1 VSPRTRRLAIELG
14 QVAVLALVLYLAL
27 TFAVQTVRVLGSSMY
42 PTLTNQSYLIA
53 AKLPYRLHDPQRG
66 DIVILRDPEDSSQ
79 DFIKRVIGLPGE
91 RILIRGGHIY
101 INGRMLVEP
110 YLHLSSPW
118 VTQANWPDNGNAVT
132 LGPDEYFVMG
142 DNRNNSSDS
151 RVFGPIHRNSI
162 EADAW
167 IRLLP
172 LPDIGMIGGPRP
184 YISSRTGTGTPS

>member
-1 VSPRTRRLAIELG
+1 MTRSTKRLVFELI
-14 QVAVLALVLYLAL
+14 QVVVLALVLYFAL

-42 PTLTNQSYLIA
+42 PTVTNQSYLIA
-53 AKLPYRLHDPQRG
+53 AKLPYRFHGPQRG
-66 DIVILRDPEDSSQ
+66 DIVILRDPEDPSQ
-79 DFIKRVIGLPGE
+79 DFIKRVIGMPGE
-91 RILIRGGHIY
+91 RIIIRQGHVY
-101 INGRMLVEP
+101 INDHLLVEP

-118 VTQANWPDNGNAVT
+118 VTQADWPDNGKAVT

-162 EADAW
+162 EAGAW

-172 LPDIGMIGGPRP
+172 LSDIGLLGGPRP
-184 YISSRTGTGTPS
+184 YISSQALAAPA

>member
-1 VSPRTRRLAIELG
+1 MSRGTRKIAIELV
-14 QVAVLALVLYLAL
+14 QVVVLALVLYFAL

-53 AKLPYRLHDPQRG
+53 AKLPLRLHGPARG
-66 DIVILRDPEDSSQ
+66 DIVILRDPEDPSQ

-91 RILIRGGHIY
+91 RILIRGGHVY
-101 INGRMLVEP
+101 INDHLLVEP

-118 VTQANWPDNGNAVT
+118 VTQADWPDNGRPVT

-151 RVFGPIHRNSI
+151 RVFGPIHRNAI

-172 LPDIGMIGGPRP
+172 LPDLGMVAGPKP
-184 YISSRTGTGTPS
+184 YVSSQTLPGAA